1 MHPTFTRGDNMALWS
16 PESTITL
23 YRVPWDISYS
33 DVVDWNNTDRDTFFA
48 SLPSHMVETK
58 SESAYMP
65 LGMSIVIDMPYEQAR
80 KFNYCVVENPAQ
92 PVDGD
97 SGYKLY
103 YFITETTYPNPS
115 ATTLT
120 CELDVWTTRITETQF
135 NMGYVVR
142 SSCAMANSPLVNA
155 TNYPQALNRYCSQGD
170 GVATGDYYTTF
181 YTDVYQIDES
191 DENEFICIVS
201 TVELLN
207 DSDSQGLRTN
217 DWGTVDNPKLQ
228 TAHGC
233 QADGVYSGCSVYFLA
248 ENRFQGFLQIM
259 SKYPWVSQCIVSM
272 YSLPSSMVNMDKV
285 SLGYIYDGTGTVR
298 LYYPSIKGSQ
308 NYAWESGSLPRFGD
322 ASISIDRFKSS
333 HRYNSVTNAYSKIDK
348 LNTYPYSVIEM
359 TDGLSGQSVFLKP
372 ELLGSSEVPLVYMA
386 CSIKP
391 FLEFVVF
398 PEFYNNYDG
407 REFTF
412 TYTRGDDQITK
423 TVPYG
428 EVLNC
433 AIWLD
438 NFPSWSIV
446 NNAYLAYMAGTAHT
460 RQYQYD
466 NAQWTLQRSN
476 LSANNTYDNAMLSA
490 TSTYQNAMIEKNRA
504 QQEFNA
510 EIYQMQLQNKAD
522 ILNYLPGQVMTTI
535 GYAGTGLLAGGTMGA
550 VGGAAGIAYGIY
562 QGAANIDAMNGQ
574 LIQANAQN
582 DASQKA
588 MLASANLN
596 KYTSTTIAA
605 NNLSV
610 ASQTNTGDYD
620 MQVQALDA
628 AYADAALTQP
638 SQSGNM
644 GGDGFRYSNGLSYMV
659 TVRYKTVNDDAIVR
673 NGDFFYRFGYAVNRY
688 MHIPTKLV
696 VNKHYSYWKIEQLE
710 TASMLMNET
719 EKSVICGIFS
729 NGVTVWKDPYAIG
742 NVIPSDNQID
752 EDAID
757 TYYI

>member
-1 MHPTFTRGDNMALWS
+1 MALWS

-48 SLPSHMVETK
+48 SLPSHMVEAR

-115 ATTLT
+115 ATVLT

-135 NMGYVVR
+135 NMGYVTR
-142 SSCAMANSPLVNA
+142 SSIAMANSPLVNA
-155 TNYPQALNRYCSQGD
+155 TNYPQALNRYCSQTD

-191 DENEFICIVS
+191 DENEFICVIS

-207 DSDSQGLRTN
+207 KTEGVDVPTN

-228 TAHGC
+228 TANGC
-233 QADGVYSGCSVYFLA
+233 QADGIYSGCSVYFLP
-248 ENRFQGFLQIM
+248 ENRFRGFLKVM
-259 SKYPWVSQCIVSM
+259 SQYPWISQCIVSM
-272 YSLPSSMVNMDKV
+272 YSLPSSMVDMEKV
-285 SLGYIYDGTGTVR
+285 HRGYIGDGTAGVY
-298 LYYPSIKGSQ
+298 LYYPKFTGSQ
-308 NYAWESGSLPRFGD
+308 NYAWESGSLPQFGD
-322 ASISIDRFKSS
+322 ASISIDRFKSN
-333 HRYNSVTNAYSKIDK
+333 HRYNSVTNAYSKVDK
-348 LNTYPYSVIEM
+348 LNAYPYAVIEM

-372 ELLGSSEVPLVYMA
+372 ELLGASKVPLVYMA
-386 CSIKP
+386 CSIQP
-391 FLEFVVF
+391 FLEFAVF
-398 PEFYNNYDG
+398 PEYYNNYDG
-407 REFTF
+407 RVFTF
-412 TYTRGDDQITK
+412 TYKRGEKSITK

-433 AIWLD
+433 AIWLED
-438 NFPSWSIV
+438 FPSWSIV

-460 RQYQYD
+460 RQYQYN

-476 LSANNTYDNAMLSA
+476 LTAGNTYDNAMLSA
-490 TSTYQNAMIEKNRA
+490 TSAYQNAMIEKNRS
-504 QQEFNA
+504 QQEYEANYA
-510 EIYQMQLQNKAD
+510 QMLR
-522 ILNYLPGQVMTTI
+522 
-535 GYAGTGLLAGGTMGA
+535 
-550 VGGAAGIAYGIY
+550 
-562 QGAANIDAMNGQ
+562 
-574 LIQANAQN
+574 QN
-582 DASQKA
+582 DADVINYTLNQIPTTLGYATIGSVLGPGGTVAGAAVGAGQAFVNLEAISGQLTQASAVNAVSQRS

-596 KYTSTTIAA
+596 KSTSTTIAA

-610 ASQTNTGDYD
+610 ASQTNAGDYD
-620 MQVQALDA
+620 LQVQALDA
-628 AYADAALTQP
+628 SYADAALTQP
-638 SQSGNM
+638 SQSGNL

-688 MHIPTKLV
+688 MHIPERLV
-696 VNKHYSYWKIEQLE
+696 VNKHYSYWKIEQLQ

-719 EKSVICGIFS
+719 EKNVICGIFA
-729 NGVTVWKDPYAIG
+729 NGVTIWKDPYAIG

-752 EDAID
+752 EDAIAE
-757 TYYI
+757 YYV